1 MHLLKFLRDT
11 INDDLLY
18 FVLISVAVIFIAGFI
33 GKTLAYL
40 VKKLFAPL
48 AKKTAT
54 NLDDKI
60 IVVAE
65 KGLYHIILL
74 VGFGYSINIFEH
86 NLSTTTNS
94 AGQALLTT
102 YPFAQMAIHFLSG
115 VFFVLIVFVFF
126 LKINKLLSLLLSFY
140 AEKTDTDADKLLS
153 RSFVPLLRK
162 VISILLFVISLGIV
176 FSRFHIDISSLVV
189 SLGVGSLAIA
199 FAAQETLSNMISGF
213 ILMVDRPF
221 RIGDRIRIG
230 AGSSPI
236 IGTVLDIGIRS
247 TRIRDFDQN
256 ILIIPNNELAKS
268 TIINIS
274 FPNDYTRVLVEVGV
288 AYGSDIS
295 KVKEI
300 MLKVAS
306 DHPHVSK
313 DFPPEF
319 GFMGFGDSALNVR
332 LAAIV
337 QDYRESFSVNTQ
349 LREAIYIEFSKNNIE
364 IPFPQ
369 RVITIKKE
377 S

>member
-1 MHLLKFLRDT
+1 MQILNYIRETLQ
-11 INDDLLY
+11 NDLLY
-18 FVLISVAVIFIAGFI
+18 FALISLGVILLAGMI
-33 GKTLAYL
+33 GRILAFMTR
-40 VKKLFAPL
+40 KIMAPL
-48 AKKTAT
+48 AKRTAT
-54 NLDDKI
+54 SLDDKI
-60 IVVAE
+60 IAVAE
-65 KGLYHIILL
+65 KGLFHIILL
-74 VGFGYSINIFEH
+74 VGFGYAINIFEQ
-86 NLSTTTNS
+86 NLSTTYNH
-94 AGQALLTT
+94 AGQALIKL
-102 YPFAQMAIHFLSG
+102 YPFAQMSIHFLSG
-115 VFFVLIVFVFF
+115 LFFVLIVLVFF

-140 AEKTDTDADKLLS
+140 AEKTDTDTDKLLS

-162 VISILLFVISLGIV
+162 MISILLFVISLGIV

-230 AGSSPI
+230 AGTSPI

-274 FPNDYTRVLVEVGV
+274 FPNGHTRVLVEVGV

-295 KVKEI
+295 AVREI
-300 MLKVAS
+300 MLRVAS
-306 DHPHVSK
+306 EHPLVSK
-313 DFPPEF
+313 EFPPEF

-337 QDYRESFSVNTQ
+337 QDYRDSFAVNSQ
-349 LREAIYIEFSKNNIE
+349 LRERIYNEFTQHGFE

>member
-1 MHLLKFLRDT
+1 MDILKFIRETLH
-11 INDDLLY
+11 NDLLY
-18 FVLISVAVIFIAGFI
+18 FFLISVAVILIAGFA
-33 GKTLAYL
+33 GKILAF
-40 VKKLFAPL
+40 VIKKLFAPL
-48 AKKTAT
+48 AKRTQT
-54 NLDDKI
+54 TLDDKI

-74 VGFGYSINIFEH
+74 VGFGYAINIFEH
-86 NLSTTTNS
+86 NLSTNYNE
-94 AGQALLTT
+94 AGKALITA
-102 YPFAQMAIHFLSG
+102 YPFTQMAINFLSG

-126 LKINKLLSLLLSFY
+126 LKINKILSLLISFY
-140 AEKTDTDADKLLS
+140 AEKSDTGSDKLLS
-153 RSFVPLLRK
+153 KSFVPLLRK
-162 VISILLFVISLGIV
+162 VITILLFVIALGIT

-295 KVKEI
+295 KVREI
-300 MLKVAS
+300 MLRVAS
-306 DHPHVSK
+306 EHPLVSTQ
-313 DFPPEF
+313 FPPEF

-337 QDYRESFSVNTQ
+337 QDYRESFTVNTQ
-349 LREAIYIEFSKNNIE
+349 LRESIYNEFNKHNIE

-369 RVITIKKE
+369 RVVTLKKE
-377 S
+377 L